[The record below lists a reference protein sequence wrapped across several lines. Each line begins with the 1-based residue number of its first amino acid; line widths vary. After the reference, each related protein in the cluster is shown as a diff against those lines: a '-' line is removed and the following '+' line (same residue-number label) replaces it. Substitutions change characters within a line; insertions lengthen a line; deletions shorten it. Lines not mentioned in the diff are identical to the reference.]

1 MTVSSIGGQSSAAIQ
16 SLVNLRNQ
24 LNDLQQ
30 QLSTGKKSTTYAG
43 LGLSRGMSV
52 SLNSQ
57 ISALS
62 SFDDTIGLVSTRINV
77 AQQSLSRMSDLGS
90 ALKTTIQQG
99 NSGGGS
105 IGATTVKSTAQSSL
119 DEMIG
124 LLNGQAG
131 DRYVF
136 SGRATDTPAVESY
149 DHILNGDGTRAGL
162 TQIISERNQADLG
175 ADGLGR
181 LAITSPSAGVVQVDE
196 DATTFGLKLASVSS
210 TLSNA
215 TVTGPAGSPATMSV
229 DFTGGN
235 PNPGDNIVL
244 RLTLPDGTTQNLT
257 MTATTSNPPGADG
270 FTIGANATATAA
282 SFQTALAS
290 SIATLGATSLTAAS
304 SVQASNEF
312 FNADVNNPPMRVDGP
327 PFDTATGLIAGTSTN
342 SVIWYT
348 GETGTDPARSS
359 ATARIDPSLSVNY
372 GIRANEDGIRSV
384 IQGMATMAA
393 VTVPDDANTSAL
405 SQAYQQ
411 RVSGALNG
419 TNGGQTIANIQTDL
433 ATAQVSLGAASTR
446 HQQQNSTLSGYLDQI
461 TGVSN
466 EQVGAEILT
475 LQTRLQASMQV
486 TSMLYQTSLVNYLK

>member
-1 MTVSSIGGQSSAAIQ
+1 MTVSSIGGSSATAIQ

-30 QLSTGKKSTTYAG
+30 QLSTGQKSTTYAG
-43 LGLSRGMSV
+43 LGLGRGMSV

-57 ISALS
+57 LSALS

-77 AQQSLSRMSDLGS
+77 AQQSLSRMGDLGS
-90 ALKTTIQQG
+90 ALNTTMQQG
-99 NSGGGS
+99 NSGGGTL
-105 IGATTVKSTAQSSL
+105 GATTIQSTAKSSL

-131 DRYVF
+131 NRYLF

-149 DHILNGDGTRAGL
+149 DHIINGDGTKAGL

-215 TVTGPAGSPATMSV
+215 AVSGPTGSPATMSV
-229 DFTGGN
+229 DFTAGN
-235 PNPGDNIVL
+235 PNPGDNITL
-244 RLTLPDGTTQNLT
+244 RFTLPDGSTQNLN
-257 MTATTSNPPGADG
+257 MVATTANPPGPNG
-270 FTIGANATATAA
+270 FTIGANAAATAGN
-282 SFQTALAS
+282 FQTALTS
-290 SIATLGATSLTAAS
+290 SISTLGATSLTAAS

-327 PFDTATGLIAGTSTN
+327 PFDTATGLIAGTSVN

-348 GETGTDPARSS
+348 GEAGTDPARSS

-372 GIRANEDGIRSV
+372 GVRANENGIRSL

-393 VTVPDDANTSAL
+393 VTVPNDANSSAL

-411 RVSGALNG
+411 RIAGSLNG
-419 TNGGQTIANIQTDL
+419 TSGGQTVADIETDL
-433 ATAQVSLGAASTR
+433 ATAQVSIGAATTR
-446 HQQQNSTLSGYLDQI
+446 HQQQSSTLSGYLDQI

-486 TSMLYQTSLVNYLK
+486 TSMLYQTSLVNYMK

>member
-1 MTVSSIGGQSSAAIQ
+1 MTVSSIGGSSATAIQ

-30 QLSTGKKSTTYAG
+30 QLSTGQKSTTYAG

-57 ISALS
+57 LSALS

-77 AQQSLSRMSDLGS
+77 AQQSLSRMGDLGS
-90 ALKTTIQQG
+90 ALNTTMQQG
-99 NSGGGS
+99 NSGGGTL
-105 IGATTVKSTAQSSL
+105 GATTIQSTAKSSL

-131 DRYVF
+131 NRYLF

-149 DHILNGDGTRAGL
+149 DHIINGDGTKAGL

-215 TVTGPAGSPATMSV
+215 AVSGPTGSPATMSV
-229 DFTGGN
+229 DFTAGN
-235 PNPGDNIVL
+235 PNPGDNITL
-244 RLTLPDGTTQNLT
+244 RFTLPDGSTQNLN
-257 MTATTSNPPGADG
+257 MVATTANPPGPNG
-270 FTIGANATATAA
+270 FTIGANAAATAGN
-282 SFQTALAS
+282 FQTALTS
-290 SIATLGATSLTAAS
+290 SISTLGATSLTAAS

-327 PFDTATGLIAGTSTN
+327 PFDTATGLIAGTSVN

-348 GETGTDPARSS
+348 GEAGTDPARSS

-372 GIRANEDGIRSV
+372 GVRANENGIRSL

-393 VTVPDDANTSAL
+393 VTVPNDANSSAL

-411 RVSGALNG
+411 RIAGSLNG
-419 TNGGQTIANIQTDL
+419 TSGGQTVADIETDL
-433 ATAQVSLGAASTR
+433 ATAQVSIGAATTR
-446 HQQQNSTLSGYLDQI
+446 HQQQSSTLSGYLDQI

-486 TSMLYQTSLVNYLK
+486 TSMLYQTSLVNYMK

>member
-1 MTVSSIGGQSSAAIQ
+1 MTVSSIGGSSATAIQ

-30 QLSTGKKSTTYAG
+30 QLSTGQKSTTYAG

-57 ISALS
+57 LSALS

-77 AQQSLSRMSDLGS
+77 AQQSLSRMGDLGS
-90 ALKTTIQQG
+90 ALNTTMQQG
-99 NSGGGS
+99 NSGGGTL
-105 IGATTVKSTAQSSL
+105 GATTIQSTAKSSL

-131 DRYVF
+131 NRYLF

-149 DHILNGDGTRAGL
+149 DHIINGDGTKAGL

-215 TVTGPAGSPATMSV
+215 AVSGPTGSPATMSV
-229 DFTGGN
+229 DFTAGN
-235 PNPGDNIVL
+235 PNPGDNITL
-244 RLTLPDGTTQNLT
+244 RFTLPDGSTQNLN
-257 MTATTSNPPGADG
+257 MVATTANPPGPNG
-270 FTIGANATATAA
+270 FTIGANAAATAGN
-282 SFQTALAS
+282 FQTALTS
-290 SIATLGATSLTAAS
+290 SISTLGATSLTAAS

-327 PFDTATGLIAGTSTN
+327 PFDTATGLIAGTSVN
-342 SVIWYT
+342 SEI
-348 GETGTDPARSS
+348 G
-359 ATARIDPSLSVNY
+359 
-372 GIRANEDGIRSV
+372 RAHV
-384 IQGMATMAA
+384 
-393 VTVPDDANTSAL
+393 
-405 SQAYQQ
+405 
-411 RVSGALNG
+411 
-419 TNGGQTIANIQTDL
+419 
-433 ATAQVSLGAASTR
+433 
-446 HQQQNSTLSGYLDQI
+446 
-461 TGVSN
+461 
-466 EQVGAEILT
+466 
-475 LQTRLQASMQV
+475 
-486 TSMLYQTSLVNYLK
+486 